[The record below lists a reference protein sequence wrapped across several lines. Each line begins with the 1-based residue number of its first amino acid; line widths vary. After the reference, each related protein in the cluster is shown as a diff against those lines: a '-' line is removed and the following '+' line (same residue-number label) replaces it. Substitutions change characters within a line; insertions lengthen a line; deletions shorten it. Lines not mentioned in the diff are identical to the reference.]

1 MNPLLDPSARLVVA
15 HRGDRTNVAENTL
28 DALVAAVEL
37 GADAVEFDV
46 RMTRDGVPV
55 LLHDATLDRTTSG
68 HGLLA
73 NYSLA
78 DVRTLDAAARHKPA
92 GARAQIPMLE
102 EVLDRMRDT
111 PLVIEVKER
120 EAVDATAALVR
131 KCGVMGRV
139 LVGSGITDVAERFK
153 ELGFATCASMLD
165 ALWLIPRALLGGVAP
180 RARYAALSLTP
191 RYTGLPI
198 PVLRMTAAAKR
209 AGIPTQVWTVND
221 PQQAQRYWAG
231 GVAAILT
238 DDPGLM
244 LRARRG

>member
-1 MNPLLDPSARLVVA
+1 
-15 HRGDRTNVAENTL
+15 
-28 DALVAAVEL
+28 LVAAAEL

-46 RMTRDGVPV
+46 RITRDGVPV
-55 LLHDATLDRTTSG
+55 LLHDAALDRTTSG

-78 DVRTLDAAARHKPA
+78 DVRTLDAAARQTP
-92 GARAQIPMLE
+92 GRARMQVPTLQ

-131 KCGVMGRV
+131 KFGAQERV
-139 LVGSGITDVAERFK
+139 LMGSGITSVVERFR
-153 ELGFATCASMLD
+153 ELGFVTCASMVD
-165 ALWLIPRALLGGVAP
+165 ALRLIPAALRGNDAP
-180 RARYAALSLTP
+180 RSRYGALSLTP
-191 RYTGLPI
+191 RYAGIPI
-198 PVLRMTAAAKR
+198 PVLRMTSAAKR

-221 PQQAQRYWAG
+221 PQEAQRYWTG

-244 LRARRG
+244 LRAKRG